1 MRSLR
6 AFFGALVVAAAVAIT
21 ACDTQSKEE
30 VIPIPERT
38 ISAATFDTV
47 AWQDEAAQLARG
59 KDVFGWVCAKCHGI
73 YGRGDGGEVIDGDTI
88 HPPSFLDPQ
97 WRFATD
103 ERALEQR
110 IFLGN
115 NRGMPHWGEQG
126 LQPRDIVA
134 VAAFIQQDLRKNAP
148 PGVQDTVR

>member
-1 MRSLR
+1 MRSTG
-6 AFFGALVVAAAVAIT
+6 AFLGVLMAAAAAVVT
-21 ACDTQSKEE
+21 ACDTQPRDET
-30 VIPIPERT
+30 IPLPERT

-47 AWQDEAAQLARG
+47 TWVDEAAQLGRG

-73 YGRGDGGEVIDGDTI
+73 YGRGDGGEVIEGDTV
-88 HPPSFLDPQ
+88 HPPSFIDPQ

-103 ERALEQR
+103 RSGLEQR

-126 LQPRDIVA
+126 LEPRDIVA
-134 VAAFIQQDLRKNAP
+134 VAAFIQKDLRRNAP
-148 PGVQDTVR
+148 AVQDTAR